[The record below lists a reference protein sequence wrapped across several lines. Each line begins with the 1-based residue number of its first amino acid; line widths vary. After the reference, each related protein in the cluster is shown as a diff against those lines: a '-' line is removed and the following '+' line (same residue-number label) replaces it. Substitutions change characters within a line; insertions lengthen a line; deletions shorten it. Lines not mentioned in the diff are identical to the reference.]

1 MTSETPE
8 PGSEPTPAAE
18 GAGSEPTP
26 AAEAVGSPLAGP
38 PPSRDP
44 GPQAQARPYP
54 APRPRAP
61 RRSLWWLWLLIAL
74 VLVFGTMC
82 FGFMLLA
89 AAGGGGG
96 GARALGERSL
106 NKGKG
111 DKLVLIEINGV
122 IQQTVASGGLFT
134 MSTVDMVEGIQRQ
147 LDQAAKDDEVK
158 GVLLAIDSPGG
169 TVTASD
175 RIWKAVQDFKADTG
189 KTVVIH
195 MGALC
200 ASGGYY
206 IAASGDK
213 ILCEPTT
220 ITGSI
225 GVILGG
231 LNFNELLTEH
241 GVKDVT
247 ITSGPNKA
255 LLSSTGEVQ
264 DSHLEILQETVD
276 DAYARFTQIVAD
288 GRGLAVEDVRG
299 FADGRIYTP
308 ARAVELK
315 LVDEIGYRDD
325 AVDVLAQLAG
335 VTDPRLIEY
344 KGPPTLADVLA
355 GNAESDVVPA
365 QRGGVLPLLSE
376 AHNGPRLW
384 AIWRPN

>member
-1 MTSETPE
+1 MNAETPETPE
-8 PGSEPTPAAE
+8 PSGVEPASEGPTP
-18 GAGSEPTP
+18 PRRP
-26 AAEAVGSPLAGP
+26 QPDPRYGP
-38 PPSRDP
+38 PP
-44 GPQAQARPYP
+44 RPSYP
-54 APRPRAP
+54 PRP
-61 RRSLWWLWLLIAL
+61 RRSLLWVWLLVGLLAL
-74 VLVFGTMC
+74 GCGGC
-82 FGFMLLA
+82 FLFMLMAA
-89 AAGGGGG
+89 AAGGGQAGG
-96 GARALGERSL
+96 RLHEKALNEGQ
-106 NKGKG
+106 G
-111 DKLVLIEINGV
+111 DTLVLIEINGV
-122 IQQTVASGGLFT
+122 IQQTVTSGGLFSAS
-134 MSTVDMVEGIQRQ
+134 STDMVEGIQRQ
-147 LDQAAKDDEVK
+147 LDQAADDAKVK

-175 RIWKAVQDFKADTG
+175 RIWRAVERFKADTG
-189 KTVVIH
+189 KKVVIH

-231 LNFNELLTEH
+231 LNFHGLLEEH
-241 GVKDVT
+241 GVKDVS

-264 DSHLEILQETVD
+264 ASHLEILQETVD

-308 ARAVELK
+308 DRAKELG
-315 LVDEIGYRDD
+315 LVDQIGYRED
-325 AVDVLAQLAG
+325 AVALLASLSG
-335 VTDPRLIEY
+335 VTDPKLVSY
-344 KGPPTLADVLA
+344 KGPPTLADVLS

-365 QRGGVLPLLSE
+365 QRQGLVPLLSE
-376 AHNGPRLW
+376 ARVGPRLW
-384 AIWRPN
+384 AIWRPQ